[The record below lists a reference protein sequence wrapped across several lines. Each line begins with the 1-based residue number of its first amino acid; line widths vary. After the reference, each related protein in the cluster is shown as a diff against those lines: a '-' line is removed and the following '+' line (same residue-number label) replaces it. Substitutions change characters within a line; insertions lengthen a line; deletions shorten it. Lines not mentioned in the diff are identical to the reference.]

1 MMINTSH
8 DMTRV
13 ARRGTARGSVV
24 PLGRAARPGRR
35 PPRRQHDDQHSH
47 MKALVVGFATSLL
60 VSGGLGLAGLGLA
73 AGTAQAGAFH
83 WCPGDP
89 PITGYTPDPATGH
102 MISGPIY
109 PDWDTTVCHDYA
121 IKGGQVLEGNPC
133 NLPQFQWFQ
142 CPPGTTPVPQM
153 PLIPNKT

>member
-1 MMINTSH
+1 MNTTH
-8 DMTRV
+8 N
-13 ARRGTARGSVV
+13 
-24 PLGRAARPGRR
+24 
-35 PPRRQHDDQHSH
+35 
-47 MKALVVGFATSLL
+47 MKRLVVGLTMAVLA
-60 VSGGLGLAGLGLA
+60 SGGLGLAGLDLA
-73 AGTAQAGAFH
+73 AGTAHAGAYH

-89 PITGYTPDPATGH
+89 PITGFIPDPADPLHTV
-102 MISGPIY
+102 IPGPIY

-153 PLIPNKT
+153 PLIPNK